1 MFEKNTFFLLFLDR
15 ILFVHKVIWGQK
27 NDLLS
32 QTYGR
37 IEDVAGTYLILS
49 ALADLNLE
57 KGTNISAVFQTQE
70 DQSPVKTL
78 DDVPPPPPTRVTS
91 LPEYHRSNAVEAS
104 SDEDDGDDVDDI
116 DEELAALI
124 DDDDERPPELP
135 PKKGTPT
142 DFDSVFSQQDE
153 DDEERWV
160 CHRRTG

>member
-1 MFEKNTFFLLFLDR
+1 MGAEKLPFVTGLWLYRRHSRYILDIISISR
-15 ILFVHKVIWGQK
+15 FKIRK
-27 NDLLS
+27 
-32 QTYGR
+32 
-37 IEDVAGTYLILS
+37 
-49 ALADLNLE
+49 

-70 DQSPVKTL
+70 DQSPVKTH

-91 LPEYHRSNAVEAS
+91 LPEYRRSNAVEAS

-142 DFDSVFSQQDE
+142 DFDSVFNQQDE